1 MIRDI
6 LGQNFMFSNLEE
18 NNKLIVID
26 AMEIREFKAND
37 EVIK

>member
-18 NNKLIVID
+18 KNKLIVID
-26 AMEIREFKAND
+26 AMEIREFKGGD
-37 EVIK
+37 